1 MSVLSN
7 EINDC
12 LDDLLK
18 ESQKEYIEDVLAPID
33 FFLGEDEEIEI
44 VSNSN
49 NGFTYP
55 EFYIEFNI
63 DIDKDKL
70 PSQLIAYRR
79 DL

>member
-1 MSVLSN
+1 M
-7 EINDC
+7 
-12 LDDLLK
+12 
-18 ESQKEYIEDVLAPID
+18 LAPID